1 MNFIRKMSRSLKRV
15 VLGDDDDDFEF
26 EGRSDSGS
34 GFDSSGRRRGR
45 ARARNPPVVES
56 AVSDLSGIAHGGVQG
71 LSWVEEME
79 KVDEDGD
86 VADGFIVCEEDD
98 RGAAGTPKTKTA
110 SVKGKTK
117 KKKK

>member
-1 MNFIRKMSRSLKRV
+1 M
-15 VLGDDDDDFEF
+15 
-26 EGRSDSGS
+26 
-34 GFDSSGRRRGR
+34 
-45 ARARNPPVVES
+45 
-56 AVSDLSGIAHGGVQG
+56 SDLSGIAHGGVQG

-98 RGAAGTPKTKTA
+98 RGAAGTSKTKTA

>member
-15 VLGDDDDDFEF
+15 VLGDDDDDDF

-45 ARARNPPVVES
+45 ARAKNPPVVES

-98 RGAAGTPKTKTA
+98 RGAAGTSKTKTA

>member
-1 MNFIRKMSRSLKRV
+1 M
-15 VLGDDDDDFEF
+15 
-26 EGRSDSGS
+26 
-34 GFDSSGRRRGR
+34 
-45 ARARNPPVVES
+45 VES

-98 RGAAGTPKTKTA
+98 RGAAGTSKTKTA

>member
-1 MNFIRKMSRSLKRV
+1 M
-15 VLGDDDDDFEF
+15 
-26 EGRSDSGS
+26 
-34 GFDSSGRRRGR
+34 
-45 ARARNPPVVES
+45 VES

-98 RGAAGTPKTKTA
+98 RGAAGTSKTKTA
-110 SVKGKTK
+110 SAKGKTK